1 MNEIVIKELASE
13 LDIKV
18 KQIEAVLTL
27 LQDGATI
34 PFIARYRKEATGA
47 LDENQIAKIEEK
59 YRYYNNL
66 MERKEAVIRLIDE
79 KGMLTDEIKANIL
92 ACTKLVDVEDI
103 YMPYK
108 EKKKTKA
115 TEAIKMGLE
124 PLAKLI
130 MSFPTKGD
138 MHSLCNIVDV
148 PVDKALENTC
158 YIITEWISDNANTRK
173 FVRNYIYN
181 NGNVVSKLKKNAND
195 EKKTYEMYYDFSEK
209 IKYAKSHRILAINR
223 GEKENTLSV
232 KLDYDTD
239 YIFNY
244 LKTKIIKNSESFV
257 CSYVE
262 DAIKD
267 ALKRLIYPSIE
278 RDVRAEL
285 TEKAEDSAIEV
296 FKSNLENLLMT
307 RPITGYRVLG
317 FDPAFRT
324 GCKLACLDEKGN
336 VEHIDVIYPHEPK
349 NDKAGSAK
357 KLLELIDKYHINL
370 IAIGNGTASRESE
383 EFVAQTIK
391 DLDGVYYIIVS
402 EAGASVYSASKEAQR
417 EFPDYEVQ
425 ERSAVSIGRRVIDP
439 LSELVKIDPKS
450 IGVGEYQHDVN
461 SKKLSESL
469 DYTVSKVVNNVGV
482 NINTA
487 SLFILKYIS
496 GLTKSVIDKI
506 IKYKEKS
513 DFKDRAE
520 IKKLASDK
528 VYEQAIG
535 FLRINNGNNLLD
547 NTGIHPE
554 SYDLTYKILDIL
566 NLDIKDIQNE
576 DFKKKLENVDIA
588 LLMNKTGGDEYT
600 IKDIIKELLNP
611 GLDPRIEAPAPILRS
626 DILTINDLKV
636 GMELK
641 GTVRN
646 VASFGAFVDIGL
658 HDDGLLHISKMSKKF
673 VKDPKEIVNVGDII
687 TVYVDDINIEKEKV
701 SLSLIPLVK

>member
-1 MNEIVIKELASE
+1 MNEIVIGELSNE
-13 LDIKV
+13 LNIKN
-18 KQIEAVLTL
+18 KQIEAVLNL
-27 LQDGATI
+27 LKEGATI

-59 YRYYNNL
+59 YRYYTNL
-66 MERKEAVIRLIDE
+66 MERKEQVIRLIDE
-79 KGMLTDEIKANIL
+79 KGMLTDEIKNNIL

-103 YMPYK
+103 YLPYK

-138 MHSLCNIVDV
+138 MNSICSIVNV
-148 PVDKALENTC
+148 PIKDALDNTC
-158 YIITEWISDNANTRK
+158 YIISEWISDNAYYRK

-181 NGNVVSKLKKNAND
+181 NGLIVSKIKKNAED
-195 EKKTYEMYYDFSEK
+195 LKKTYEMYYDFSEK
-209 IKYAKSHRILAINR
+209 IKYAKGYRVLAINR
-223 GEKENTLSV
+223 GEKESVLSV
-232 KLDYDTD
+232 KLDYDGD

-244 LKTKIIKNSESFV
+244 LKNKIIKNPSSFV

-267 ALKRLIYPSIE
+267 ALKRLIYPSVE

-285 TEKAEDSAIEV
+285 TENAEDSAIEV
-296 FKSNLENLLMT
+296 FKSNLESLLMT
-307 RPITGYRVLG
+307 RPIKGYRVLG

-336 VEHIDVIYPHEPK
+336 VLHKDVIYPHEPK
-349 NDKAGSAK
+349 NDKVGSSK
-357 KLLELIDKYHINL
+357 KILELIDKYHINL

-383 EFVAQTIK
+383 EFVASTIK
-391 DLDGVYYIIVS
+391 NLKNVYYIIVS

-461 SKKLSESL
+461 SKKLTESL

-487 SLFILKYIS
+487 SSFILKYVS

-506 IKYKEKS
+506 INYKEKS
-513 DFKDRAE
+513 DFTSRED
-520 IKKLASDK
+520 IKKLTTDK

-547 NTGIHPE
+547 NTAIHPE
-554 SYDLTYKILDIL
+554 SYELTYKILNIIGL
-566 NLDIKDIQNE
+566 NIADIQKNE
-576 DFKKKLENVDIA
+576 FKSKLENVDIQE
-588 LLMNKTGGDEYT
+588 LVNKTGGDEYT
-600 IKDIIKELLNP
+600 IKDIIKELKNP
-611 GLDPRIEAPAPILRS
+611 GLDPRTEAPAPILRN
-626 DILTINDLKV
+626 DVLTIDDLKV

-646 VASFGAFVDIGL
+646 VASFGAFIDIGL
-658 HDDGLLHISKMSKKF
+658 HDDGLLHISKMSKDF
-673 VKDPKEIVNVGDII
+673 VKDPKDIVNVGDII
-687 TVYVDDINIEKEKV
+687 TVYVDEVNKEKEKV
-701 SLSLIPLVK
+701 SLSLLPILK